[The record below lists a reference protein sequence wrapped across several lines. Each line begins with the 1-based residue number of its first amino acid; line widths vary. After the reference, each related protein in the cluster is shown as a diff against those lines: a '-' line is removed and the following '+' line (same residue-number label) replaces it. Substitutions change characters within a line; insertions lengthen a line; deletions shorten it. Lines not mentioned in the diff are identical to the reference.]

1 MNNKIKI
8 LVAGPFNSGK
18 TTFIRTANREV
29 YDGVEIPN
37 FDPEE
42 IKEVS
47 GTTTVGLD
55 ISLVNF
61 NDINFLLIG
70 LPGQKR
76 FSFLWDTLG
85 SNYDAILL
93 LHSAELPLSETEFYI
108 DFFSKTPPWDRARK
122 LILLTKRD
130 INPDFDVNNL
140 SKFNLPVISCD
151 PRKSEDVNSVLIF
164 LYNAMK
170 YSFNR

>member
-1 MNNKIKI
+1 MNNKIKV

-18 TTFIRTANREV
+18 TTFIRTANREA
-29 YDGVEIPN
+29 YDGVEVPN

-42 IKEVS
+42 IKELS

-55 ISLVNF
+55 ISHINLNGIDFVLV
-61 NDINFLLIG
+61 G

-85 SNYDAILL
+85 NDYDAILL
-93 LHSAELPLSETEFYI
+93 LHSAELPLSETEFYV
-108 DFFSKTPPWDRARK
+108 DFFSKTPSWDRAKK

-130 INPDFDVNNL
+130 VNPGFNVEKL
-140 SKFNLPVISCD
+140 SKFNLPVLSCD
-151 PRKSEDVNSVLIF
+151 PRSSEDVNSVLMF